1 VLTSEPLK
9 SINSERCVHEMTLA
23 AFL

>member
-1 VLTSEPLK
+1 VLTSEALK
-9 SINSERCVHEMTLA
+9 SVSSERCVHEMTLA

>member
-9 SINSERCVHEMTLA
+9 SISSERCVHEMTLA